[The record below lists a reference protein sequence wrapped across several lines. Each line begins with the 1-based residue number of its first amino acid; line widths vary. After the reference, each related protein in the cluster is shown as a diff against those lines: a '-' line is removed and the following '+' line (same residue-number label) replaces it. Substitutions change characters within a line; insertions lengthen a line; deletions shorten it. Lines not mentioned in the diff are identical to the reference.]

1 MQLTLWKVGPGL
13 AGGATVG
20 RMGAFARELVR
31 VVPPRSRADLLA
43 AGLSPRTL
51 GSDRWRQVT
60 HGWHVPRGVPDTAA
74 QRIVQSA
81 TIVREGCVSGWAA
94 AYVLGADM
102 LDGRDPFTGARH
114 PVRLVLA
121 PGGSHRHVPGA
132 RSVRAVLE
140 PEEVTYQHG
149 LRVTTVLRT
158 AEDLVRE
165 APDLVEAVVA
175 LDVLL
180 EAGLVRQRSLGAELG
195 ACAGGRGARQ
205 ARAAASLC
213 RSGVRSPWE
222 TRLRLFVLDLGLPEP
237 LVNVPVF
244 DLDGNFL
251 GAPDL
256 LDLEAGLAIEFD
268 GAGHR
273 ERKQHRADNVR
284 EEGFERGGLVVA
296 RVDSLDLT
304 THRDEL
310 ARRLRAAHADA
321 LRHRRPVRW
330 TLAEPSWWQGMPA

>member
-1 MQLTLWKVGPGL
+1 
-13 AGGATVG
+13 
-20 RMGAFARELVR
+20 MGAFVRELGR
-31 VVPPRSRADLLA
+31 VVPPRSRGELLA

-51 GSDRWRQVT
+51 GSDRWRQVS
-60 HGWHVPRGVPDTAA
+60 HGWHVPRGVPDTVA
-74 QRIVQSA
+74 QRVVQAA
-81 TIVREGCVSGWAA
+81 TIVTEGCVSGWAA
-94 AYVLGADM
+94 AYVLGADA
-102 LDGRDPFTGARH
+102 LDGRDPFTGVRQ

-121 PGGSHRHVPGA
+121 PGTSHRHVPGSRA
-132 RSVRAVLE
+132 VRAALD
-140 PEEVTYQHG
+140 PQDVTRQHG
-149 LRVTTVLRT
+149 LQVTTVLRT
-158 AEDLVRE
+158 ADDLARE

-175 LDVLL
+175 LDVLVQ
-180 EAGLVRQRSLGAELG
+180 AGLVRERVLLAELG
-195 ACAGGRGARQ
+195 ACSGGRGARQ
-205 ARAAASLC
+205 ARAAAALC

-222 TRLRLFVLDLGLPEP
+222 TRLRLFVLGLGLPEP

-256 LDLEAGLAIEFD
+256 LDVEAGLAIEFD

-296 RVDSLDLT
+296 RADSLDLT
-304 THRDEL
+304 AHRDEL

-321 LRHRRPVRW
+321 LRNRRPPHW
-330 TLAEPSWWQGMPA
+330 TLAEPSWWRGMPA

>member
-1 MQLTLWKVGPGL
+1 
-13 AGGATVG
+13 
-20 RMGAFARELVR
+20 MGAFARELVR

-51 GSDRWRQVT
+51 GSDRWRQVA
-60 HGWHVPRGVPDTAA
+60 HGWHVPRGVAGTVA
-74 QRIVQSA
+74 QRIVQTA
-81 TIVREGCVSGWAA
+81 TIVPEGCVSGWAA

-121 PGGSHRHVPGA
+121 PGGSHRHVPGG

-180 EAGLVRQRSLGAELG
+180 EAGLVRQWSLGAELG

-205 ARAAASLC
+205 ARAAAALC

-273 ERKQHRADNVR
+273 ERKQHAP
-284 EEGFERGGLVVA
+284 
-296 RVDSLDLT
+296 T
-304 THRDEL
+304 TS
-310 ARRLRAAHADA
+310 ARRASSGAAWSSPGSTA
-321 LRHRRPVRW
+321 W
-330 TLAEPSWWQGMPA
+330 T